1 MLPIDTF
8 IISCQTTMCIV
19 FMIVCYENG
28 FVTLHGLYYLSIN
41 RQRNIL
47 RYGFCKAVS
56 VCGGLVPQS
65 VVYAP

>member
-8 IISCQTTMCIV
+8 IVSRQTTMCIV
-19 FMIVCYENG
+19 YENG
-28 FVTLHGLYYLSIN
+28 FVTLHGFYSLSIN

-56 VCGGLVPQS
+56 VCGELVPQS